1 MSKAAS
7 LDTPMMQQHRAIKQK
22 YPDAI
27 LLFRVGDF
35 YETFGQDAVLASQ
48 ILGITLTKRNNG
60 AASSAELAGFP
71 HHALDTYLHK
81 LVKAGHRV
89 AICDQLEDP
98 KQAKGVVK
106 RGVTDMV
113 TPGTTVN
120 DKLLEHH
127 TNNFLAAVHFAAD
140 EKYGIA
146 FLDISTGEFFLAE
159 GDREYADKLLQSFKP
174 AEVVFQRHQQKKYK
188 EEFNSK
194 VYTYTLDEWIF
205 DTTYAEDLLL
215 KHFQTHSLK
224 GFGVVELKNGLIAAG
239 AIIHYLKETEHPNLQ
254 HITALQRIDRDDFL
268 WMDRFTIR
276 NLELM
281 TNSAGDISTTLIGVL
296 DNTVS
301 PMGARLL
308 KRWLI
313 FPLKDIQKINERLDA
328 VEYLIKDVALRTKLS
343 QHIKQCGDIERL
355 VSKIPMKKINPRE
368 VLQLAKGL
376 KQVQEIKM
384 LSLTHNNDYLKRL
397 GDALNPCPYIA
408 DKIFKEINENPP
420 AIATKGGM
428 INTGINL
435 ELDEVRS
442 IAFSGKEYLTQLQ
455 VREAERTGIGSL
467 KIGFNNV
474 FGYYLEVTNSQKN
487 KVPTDWMRKQT
498 LANAERYITPELKDY
513 EEKIIGA
520 EEKMLKIELE
530 LYEALLNEL
539 YDYLAPVQMNGNLL
553 AIMDCLCCF
562 ANNAIQYQYTKPQ
575 LHHGDEWIVK
585 EGRHPVIERN
595 LPIGE
600 SYITNDLTL
609 NKTEQQLIILTGPNM
624 SGKSALLRQTALIT
638 LMAHTGSFVP
648 AAEAYLSLTDKIFTR
663 VGASDNLSGGESTFM
678 VEMNET
684 ASIINNITA
693 RSLVLLDEIGRGTS
707 TYDGISIAWSIAEHL
722 HNAPQQPKTLFAT
735 HYHELNELEDK
746 FERAKNYHVTN
757 KEVGNKIIFLRKLA
771 RGGSTH
777 SFGIHVAK
785 MAGMPP
791 SLIDRANEILAELE
805 ERSQKTEMGSSQT
818 GHVLRSLNGP
828 KMQLSIFDA
837 HSETFEQI
845 RNMLAGIDINR
856 LTPVEAL
863 LKLQEIKNSI
873 Q

>member
-1 MSKAAS
+1 
-7 LDTPMMQQHRAIKQK
+7 
-22 YPDAI
+22 
-27 LLFRVGDF
+27 
-35 YETFGQDAVLASQ
+35 
-48 ILGITLTKRNNG
+48 
-60 AASSAELAGFP
+60 
-71 HHALDTYLHK
+71 
-81 LVKAGHRV
+81 
-89 AICDQLEDP
+89 
-98 KQAKGVVK
+98 
-106 RGVTDMV
+106 
-113 TPGTTVN
+113 
-120 DKLLEHH
+120 
-127 TNNFLAAVHFAAD
+127 
-140 EKYGIA
+140 
-146 FLDISTGEFFLAE
+146 
-159 GDREYADKLLQSFKP
+159 
-174 AEVVFQRHQQKKYK
+174 
-188 EEFNSK
+188 
-194 VYTYTLDEWIF
+194 
-205 DTTYAEDLLL
+205 
-215 KHFQTHSLK
+215 
-224 GFGVVELKNGLIAAG
+224 
-239 AIIHYLKETEHPNLQ
+239 
-254 HITALQRIDRDDFL
+254 
-268 WMDRFTIR
+268 
-276 NLELM
+276 
-281 TNSAGDISTTLIGVL
+281 
-296 DNTVS
+296 
-301 PMGARLL
+301 
-308 KRWLI
+308 
-313 FPLKDIQKINERLDA
+313 
-328 VEYLIKDVALRTKLS
+328 
-343 QHIKQCGDIERL
+343 
-355 VSKIPMKKINPRE
+355 
-368 VLQLAKGL
+368 
-376 KQVQEIKM
+376 
-384 LSLTHNNDYLKRL
+384 
-397 GDALNPCPYIA
+397 
-408 DKIFKEINENPP
+408 
-420 AIATKGGM
+420 
-428 INTGINL
+428 
-435 ELDEVRS
+435 
-442 IAFSGKEYLTQLQ
+442 
-455 VREAERTGIGSL
+455 
-467 KIGFNNV
+467 

-520 EEKMLKIELE
+520 EEKVLKIELE

-553 AIMDCLCCF
+553 AILDCLCCF

-648 AAEAYLSLTDKIFTR
+648 AEEAYLSLTDKIFTR

-818 GHVLRSLNGP
+818 GQVLKSLNGP